1 MEGFSDHADDAAAA
15 RAAAT
20 AALADAVGSVN
31 SFAVHVRRSHCGGRC
46 GGSLTRCRGV
56 RLASVGALCPGAL
69 ADCHGGGGLYFFTGS
84 KKRKETNKTSRRKID
99 KQTNIYS
106 TEIQKKEEE
115 ILLNSE
121 IQIVLL
127 NTLYC
132 TVLNSTR
139 QRRTMLK
146 YYLTRQTAQTSLGIW
161 KTVPSPCTVL
171 YCTGY
176 CERMNECVHVLV
188 FHIPYPLPVWGG
200 GHQLCNE
207 HEGSGGDR
215 ICGTPV
221 VGVVVL
227 EFIKL
232 RRQVADNLPPYKP
245 GVLVLLTIGSIL
257 KVIDINVFE
266 WAHILVLLLSTS
278 L

>member
-69 ADCHGGGGLYFFTGS
+69 ADCGLYFFTGS

-106 TEIQKKEEE
+106 TD
-115 ILLNSE
+115 

-188 FHIPYPLPVWGG
+188 
-200 GHQLCNE
+200 
-207 HEGSGGDR
+207 S
-215 ICGTPV
+215 
-221 VGVVVL
+221 
-227 EFIKL
+227 
-232 RRQVADNLPPYKP
+232 
-245 GVLVLLTIGSIL
+245 
-257 KVIDINVFE
+257 
-266 WAHILVLLLSTS
+266 
-278 L
+278 

>member
-1 MEGFSDHADDAAAA
+1 MEGFTDNADDAAAA

-69 ADCHGGGGLYFFTGS
+69 ADCHVVVAFTFLQEA
-84 KKRKETNKTSRRKID
+84 KRRKID
-99 KQTNIYS
+99 KLFLTFTVQID
-106 TEIQKKEEE
+106 
-115 ILLNSE
+115 

-146 YYLTRQTAQTSLGIW
+146 Y
-161 KTVPSPCTVL
+161 VL
-171 YCTGY
+171 Y
-176 CERMNECVHVLV
+176 RVL
-188 FHIPYPLPVWGG
+188 
-200 GHQLCNE
+200 
-207 HEGSGGDR
+207 
-215 ICGTPV
+215 
-221 VGVVVL
+221 
-227 EFIKL
+227 
-232 RRQVADNLPPYKP
+232 
-245 GVLVLLTIGSIL
+245 
-257 KVIDINVFE
+257 
-266 WAHILVLLLSTS
+266 
-278 L
+278 

>member
-1 MEGFSDHADDAAAA
+1 MEGFTDNADDAAAA

-69 ADCHGGGGLYFFTGS
+69 ADCHVVVAFTFLQEA
-84 KKRKETNKTSRRKID
+84 KREKRRTRREHRRKID
-99 KQTNIYS
+99 KLFLTFTVQID
-106 TEIQKKEEE
+106 
-115 ILLNSE
+115 

-146 YYLTRQTAQTSLGIW
+146 Y
-161 KTVPSPCTVL
+161 VL
-171 YCTGY
+171 Y
-176 CERMNECVHVLV
+176 RVL
-188 FHIPYPLPVWGG
+188 
-200 GHQLCNE
+200 
-207 HEGSGGDR
+207 
-215 ICGTPV
+215 
-221 VGVVVL
+221 
-227 EFIKL
+227 
-232 RRQVADNLPPYKP
+232 
-245 GVLVLLTIGSIL
+245 
-257 KVIDINVFE
+257 
-266 WAHILVLLLSTS
+266 
-278 L
+278 